1 MWVAESA
8 HARLIEEARAAFPHE
23 CCGLLLG
30 RFGRIQTVRPA
41 RNVHPDPARRF
52 EIDPQTLFDAHRRQ
66 RAGGPAVLGYYHS
79 HPLGEPFPSETDQAL
94 SAKDGRIWAIVAGED
109 VMFWE
114 DDRQRFVAQPYE
126 LIGSRRSRRELP
138 WGNPL
143 PRLRRWKA
151 ERGVVFMG
159 MIKY

>member
-1 MWVAESA
+1 M
-8 HARLIEEARAAFPHE
+8 
-23 CCGLLLG
+23 
-30 RFGRIQTVRPA
+30 
-41 RNVHPDPARRF
+41 
-52 EIDPQTLFDAHRRQ
+52 
-66 RAGGPAVLGYYHS
+66 GYYHS